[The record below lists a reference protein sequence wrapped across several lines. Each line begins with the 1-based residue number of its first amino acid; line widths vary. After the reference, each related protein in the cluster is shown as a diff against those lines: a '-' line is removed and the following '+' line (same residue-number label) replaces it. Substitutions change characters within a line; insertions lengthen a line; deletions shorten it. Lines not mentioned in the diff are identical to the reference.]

1 MRTSVRKLPRGQI
14 ELTVELTPAEYEPFL
29 RRAAEVISEEIKIP
43 GFRPG
48 KATLEVVRS
57 HVGEAKL
64 WESALEPAVKKTLV
78 QAVNDAR
85 LPTVGSPRIEVQTLA
100 AGNPVTYRAT
110 LSLLPEVKLPDLA
123 NVAKVAARAVAVS
136 EARVDELIGELR
148 KLRRSEALVARPATA
163 QDKVTLDLTMA
174 LDRVPLERGS
184 QRNLA
189 LDLSEDRYLPG
200 FAQQLVGLSAG
211 ATKEFPLTFPD
222 RYHDRSLAGKTVDVH
237 VVMQG
242 VYELTTPAAD
252 DAWAKSM
259 GTFDSLDNLRAKLR
273 NNLRTEGERAERQRQ
288 EEAITE
294 TLVNASRFGDL
305 PDLLI
310 TTEINTMLEELER
323 NVAGQ
328 GLAFDDY
335 LRQIGKDRASLKLDF
350 APTAARRI
358 KGALI
363 TRAVAQAQGISASDS
378 EVADTLEETRRHY
391 AEDGQ
396 ATTQLDNAEARA
408 FAKNRIIA
416 RKVMEYLRG
425 KLVQ

>member
-29 RRAAEVISEEIKIP
+29 RRAAKALSEEIKIS

-78 QAVNDAR
+78 QAVNDAH
-85 LPTVGSPRIEVQTLA
+85 LLTVGSPRIEVQTLA

-110 LSLLPEVKLPDLA
+110 LSLLPEVKLPDWA
-123 NVAKVAARAVAVS
+123 NVAKVAARAAEVN
-136 EARVDELIGELR
+136 EAKVDELIGELR
-148 KLRRSEALVARPATA
+148 KLRRGEALVARPATA
-163 QDKVTLDLTMA
+163 RDKVTLDLTMA
-174 LDRVPLERGS
+174 RDGVPLEHGS

-222 RYHDRSLAGKTVDVH
+222 RYHDRALAGKTVDVR

-252 DAWAKSM
+252 DAWAKRM
-259 GTFDSLDNLRAKLR
+259 GTFDSLDDLRAKLR
-273 NNLRTEGERAERQRQ
+273 NNLRAELERAERQRQ

-335 LRQIGKDRASLKLDF
+335 LRQIGKDRAALKLEF
-350 APTAARRI
+350 SPTAIKRI

-363 TRAVAQAQGISASDS
+363 TRAVAQAQQLSATDAEAS
-378 EVADTLEETRRHY
+378 EVLDETRRHY
-391 AEDGQ
+391 GDDTQ
-396 ATTQLDNAEARA
+396 AQGQLDFPEARA
-408 FAKNRIIA
+408 FAKNRIIS
-416 RKVMEYLRG
+416 RKAMEYLRG
-425 KLVQ
+425 VMVK